1 MKTLISIF
9 MIAAIAAVFCVGETA
24 AAGGDEDI
32 VLAMPFEEG
41 EGNSTMDISP
51 HGNHGTRMEN
61 ASWGAGKFG
70 NAVQFEPVGYVNAG
84 NDESLSL
91 SGTDFTL
98 AVWVNMT
105 DTVGHQHGFMA
116 QDEGGGPRNKWIF
129 RYNRG
134 ASQSVNF
141 HINTADGGSMQLE
154 PGLWD
159 VQPNTWHQVAVVRA
173 GNAYTFFT
181 DGEQSAQLE
190 NDLAVPP
197 VIDAPVTVGWAEGP
211 IAMSGLIDE
220 ALIARRAFTSDEI
233 KMHYD
238 GGVLQLLVAVQPAGK
253 SAAVWGN
260 IKAKA
265 SR

>member
-1 MKTLISIF
+1 MKTLVSIF
-9 MIAAIAAVFCVGETA
+9 MIAAMVVVFCAGDTG
-24 AAGGDEDI
+24 AAGGEDV
-32 VLAMPFEEG
+32 VLAMPFDEG
-41 EGNSTMDISP
+41 EGETTMDISAY
-51 HGNHGTRMEN
+51 GNHGTLKEN

-70 NAVQFEPVGYVNAG
+70 NGVQCEPVGYVDAG
-84 NDESLSL
+84 KDASLSL

-116 QDEGGGPRNKWIF
+116 QDEGGGPHNKWIL

-141 HINTADGGSMQLE
+141 HINTADGGGSMQLE

-159 VQPNTWHQVAVVRA
+159 VQPNSWHQVAVVRA
-173 GNAYTFFT
+173 GNTYTFYT
-181 DGEQSAQLE
+181 DGEQAAQLE
-190 NDLAVPP
+190 DALPVPE

-220 ALIARRAFTSDEI
+220 ALIAKRAFSADEI
-233 KMHYD
+233 RMHFD
-238 GGVLQLLVAVQPAGK
+238 GGVQQLLTSVQPEGK
-253 SAAVWGN
+253 SASVWGG
-260 IKAKA
+260 IKANIL
-265 SR
+265 R

>member
-1 MKTLISIF
+1 MKPLFSTL
-9 MIAAIAAVFCVGETA
+9 MITALVVVFCAGDTGA
-24 AAGGDEDI
+24 AGDEDV
-32 VLAMPFEEG
+32 VLAIPFDEG
-41 EGNSTMDISP
+41 EGETTMDISSY
-51 HGNHGTRMEN
+51 GNHGTLREN

-70 NAVQFEPVGYVNAG
+70 NGVQFEPVGYVDAG
-84 NDESLSL
+84 NDASLSL

-116 QDEGGGPRNKWIF
+116 QDEGGGPHNKWIL

-134 ASQSVNF
+134 ASQSINF

-159 VQPNTWHQVAVVRA
+159 VQPNSWHQVAVVRA
-173 GNAYTFFT
+173 GNTYTFYT
-181 DGEQSAQLE
+181 DGEQAAQLE
-190 NDLAVPP
+190 NDLPVPE

-220 ALIARRAFTSDEI
+220 ALIAKRAFTADEI
-233 KMHYD
+233 KTHYE
-238 GGVLQLLVAVQPAGK
+238 GGVQQLLVAVQPTGK
-253 SAAVWGN
+253 SATVWGA
-260 IKAKA
+260 IKAQIL
-265 SR
+265 R